1 MRPRIPLTVI
11 GGFLG
16 AGKTTLLNHLLAQSG
31 DRRIAVLV
39 NDFGAI
45 NIDRALIASEEA
57 GAIELT
63 NGCVCCAIGDD
74 LTTALIGLIER
85 HEPPDAIVIEASG
98 VSDPWRIAQVGLADP
113 ALALDAVLVLADATV
128 LREQAAD
135 PLLADS
141 VRRQLDAADLLV
153 LNKTD
158 LVDDATLSGLRLW
171 LEAEWPAT
179 PRIETVQARVPSAL
193 LQAPRLPR
201 ADEGHAHCAACGG
214 EHGFGEHPGDHSEH
228 CADREGVDAHD
239 EPLLAQDHGMGHVSG
254 HRHNHGPVAHAD
266 LFETWALRDAP
277 VFHAPALRALLKAM
291 PAGVLR
297 LKGLVRTDAHAG
309 LVELQFAGRHGALRA
324 APAAATPEA
333 ADMLVAIGLR
343 GRLPAHELAQR
354 LQAAA
359 AIKEAA

>member
-85 HEPPDAIVIEASG
+85 PQPPDAIVIEASG

-135 PLLADS
+135 PLLTDS
-141 VRRQLDAADLLV
+141 IRRQLDAADLLV

-158 LVDDATLSGLRLW
+158 LVDEAALSGLRAW
-171 LEAEWPAT
+171 LDAEWPAT

-201 ADEGHAHCAACGG
+201 ADEGAAHCAACGG
-214 EHGFGEHPGDHSEH
+214 EHGHVHADHH
-228 CADREGVDAHD
+228 RPAHD
-239 EPLLAQDHGMGHVSG
+239 ARDADALHAHHDHGDVD
-254 HRHNHGPVAHAD
+254 HAQ

-324 APAAATPEA
+324 APGTAPEI
-333 ADMLVAIGLR
+333 ADTMVAIGLR
-343 GRLPAHELAQR
+343 GHLPAHELAQR

-359 AIKEAA
+359 AVKEAA

>member
-31 DRRIAVLV
+31 GRRIAVLV

-85 HEPPDAIVIEASG
+85 PEPPEAIVIEASG

-141 VRRQLDAADLLV
+141 IRRQLDAADLLV

-158 LVDDATLSGLRLW
+158 LVDEAALAGLRAW
-171 LEAEWPAT
+171 LDAECPAT
-179 PRIETVQARVPSAL
+179 PRFETVQARVPAAL

-201 ADEGHAHCAACGG
+201 VDEGAAHCASCGG
-214 EHGFGEHPGDHSEH
+214 HGHGHGHGHAPGHGH
-228 CADREGVDAHD
+228 
-239 EPLLAQDHGMGHVSG
+239 DHGV
-254 HRHNHGPVAHAD
+254 VAHAE

-324 APAAATPEA
+324 ASGAAPEA
-333 ADMLVAIGLR
+333 ADTLVAIGLR

-354 LQAAA
+354 LRAAA
-359 AIKEAA
+359 AVREAA

>member
-31 DRRIAVLV
+31 GRRIAVLV

-85 HEPPDAIVIEASG
+85 DRPPEAIVIEASG

-113 ALALDAVLVLADATV
+113 ALALDAVLVLADATM

-158 LVDDATLSGLRLW
+158 LVDAAALAGLRAW
-171 LEAEWPAT
+171 LDDEWPAT

-201 ADEGHAHCAACGG
+201 ADEGHAHCAACEG
-214 EHGFGEHPGDHSEH
+214 EHGHHH
-228 CADREGVDAHD
+228 
-239 EPLLAQDHGMGHVSG
+239 DHGDVD
-254 HRHNHGPVAHAD
+254 HAQ

-291 PAGVLR
+291 PPGVLR

-333 ADMLVAIGLR
+333 ADTLVAIGLR

>member
-85 HEPPDAIVIEASG
+85 DHPPEAIVIEASG

-113 ALALDAVLVLADATV
+113 ALALDAVLVLADATM

-135 PLLADS
+135 PLLTDS
-141 VRRQLDAADLLV
+141 IRRQLDAADLLV

-158 LVDDATLSGLRLW
+158 LVDEATLAGLRTW
-171 LEAEWPAT
+171 LDAEWPAT
-179 PRIETVQARVPSAL
+179 PRFETVQARVPLTL

-201 ADEGHAHCAACGG
+201 ADEGAAHCASCGG
-214 EHGFGEHPGDHSEH
+214 KREHEHGHGHGHGHGHAP
-228 CADREGVDAHD
+228 AHGH
-239 EPLLAQDHGMGHVSG
+239 DHGAL
-254 HRHNHGPVAHAD
+254 AHAE

-324 APAAATPEA
+324 ARAASSEA
-333 ADMLVAIGLR
+333 ADTLVAIGLR

-354 LQAAA
+354 LRAAA
-359 AIKEAA
+359 AVREAA

>member
-31 DRRIAVLV
+31 GRRIAVLV

-85 HEPPDAIVIEASG
+85 DRLPEAIVVEASG

-113 ALALDAVLVLADATV
+113 ALALDAVLVLADATM

-135 PLLADS
+135 PLLTDS

-158 LVDDATLSGLRLW
+158 LVDAAALAGLRAW
-171 LEAEWPAT
+171 LDAEWPAT
-179 PRIETVQARVPSAL
+179 PRIETVQARVPAAL

-201 ADEGHAHCAACGG
+201 ADEGHAHCAACEG
-214 EHGFGEHPGDHSEH
+214 EHGHHH
-228 CADREGVDAHD
+228 
-239 EPLLAQDHGMGHVSG
+239 DHGDVD
-254 HRHNHGPVAHAD
+254 HAE

-291 PAGVLR
+291 PPGVLR

-324 APAAATPEA
+324 APAAAAPEA
-333 ADMLVAIGLR
+333 ADTLVAIGLR

-354 LQAAA
+354 LRAAA

>member
-31 DRRIAVLV
+31 GRRIAVLV
-39 NDFGAI
+39 NDFGTI

-85 HEPPDAIVIEASG
+85 PEPPEAIVIEASG

-113 ALALDAVLVLADATV
+113 ALTLDAVLVLADATV

-141 VRRQLDAADLLV
+141 IRRQLDAADLLV

-158 LVDDATLSGLRLW
+158 LVDEATLAGLRTW
-171 LEAEWPAT
+171 LDAEWPAT
-179 PRIETVQARVPSAL
+179 PRFEAVQARVPAML

-201 ADEGHAHCAACGG
+201 ADDGHAHCAACGADHRH
-214 EHGFGEHPGDHSEH
+214 EHGHAPGH
-228 CADREGVDAHD
+228 
-239 EPLLAQDHGMGHVSG
+239 DHGDVD
-254 HRHNHGPVAHAD
+254 HAQ

-324 APAAATPEA
+324 APAASSDV
-333 ADMLVAIGLR
+333 ADTLVAIGLR
-343 GRLPAHELAQR
+343 DRLPVHELAQR